1 MLRLPGQLYHHSTR
15 LVETN
20 LLHVMV
26 LSLLNTIQVYQK
38 KIQVEKDIV
47 DIVEQMNDT
56 LSFVEEANM
65 LKERV
70 EKLTKPIQSA
80 LEKIKECSELI
91 HTYMKA
97 GTARK

>member
-1 MLRLPGQLYHHSTR
+1 M
-15 LVETN
+15 
-20 LLHVMV
+20 
-26 LSLLNTIQVYQK
+26 
-38 KIQVEKDIV
+38 

-80 LEKIKECSELI
+80 LEKIKECTELI
-91 HTYMKA
+91 YTYMKA
-97 GTARK
+97 DTARK